1 VTVPEGDT
9 VFKAAARLRDV
20 LVDRKIERATGS
32 APAVRRRA
40 DRIAAATTTSVRSY
54 GKHLFIDFDSGL
66 SIRTHLGMPGS
77 WHVYRTGQQWGR
89 PVGAARVVLVTAETE
104 SVCFAAPDVQVE
116 RRRVVD
122 LAVADL
128 GPDLA
133 RPEFDVGEYLSRA
146 ARFGSGRQ
154 IAEVV
159 VDQRVL
165 AGPGNVYKSEVL
177 YLEKLLPQTPFADLD
192 EAALSGL
199 ATRAHRLLR
208 ANLSDAP
215 RSTTGDRRRGRT
227 LWVYGR
233 GGRPCRRCG
242 TTIEYEQIEDRITY
256 WCPRCQT

>member
-1 VTVPEGDT
+1 V
-9 VFKAAARLRDV
+9 V
-20 LVDRKIERATGS
+20 L
-32 APAVRRRA
+32 
-40 DRIAAATTTSVRSY
+40 ATT
-54 GKHLFIDFDSGL
+54 
-66 SIRTHLGMPGS
+66 
-77 WHVYRTGQQWGR
+77 
-89 PVGAARVVLVTAETE
+89 ETE

-133 RPEFDVGEYLSRA
+133 RPEFDVGEYLARA
-146 ARFGSGRQ
+146 ARFGSGRR

-165 AGPGNVYKSEVL
+165 AGPGNVFKSEVL
-177 YLEKLLPQTPFADLD
+177 YLERRLPQTPYDNLD
-192 EAALSGL
+192 DAALSRL
-199 ATRAHRLLR
+199 AQRAHGLVR
-208 ANLSDAP
+208 ANLSHP
-215 RSTTGDRRRGRT
+215 TRSTTGDRRRGRT

-242 TTIEYEQIEDRITY
+242 TIIEYEHIDDRITY